1 MEERYLE
8 IRFCYL
14 MQKLIKRFNNSIHVL
29 DFIEAV
35 SLLAN
40 VDDMVIKNYLTQVR
54 YGRGIIVTYL
64 DEVIYVAT
72 QLGKSYRDIAKLT
85 GCSPT
90 SVTNKMKDRDRYDM
104 IYRGIT
110 KKTNDQDFCEI
121 KRFMELL
128 DVLKEV

>member
-29 DFIEAV
+29 DFVEAI

-40 VDDMVIKNYLTQVR
+40 VDDMVIKNYLTQVK
-54 YGRGIIVTYL
+54 YGRGVIVTYL

-104 IYRGIT
+104 IYRGTT
-110 KKTNDQDFCEI
+110 KKTNDQDFYEI

>member
-1 MEERYLE
+1 
-8 IRFCYL
+8 
-14 MQKLIKRFNNSIHVL
+14 
-29 DFIEAV
+29 
-35 SLLAN
+35 
-40 VDDMVIKNYLTQVR
+40 MVIKNYLTQVK
-54 YGRGIIVTYL
+54 YGRGVIVTYL

-104 IYRGIT
+104 IYRGTT
-110 KKTNDQDFCEI
+110 KKTNDQDFYEL

>member
-14 MQKLIKRFNNSIHVL
+14 MQKLMKRFNNSIHVL

-40 VDDMVIKNYLTQVR
+40 VDDMVIKNYFTQVR
-54 YGRGIIVTYL
+54 YGRGNIVTYL
-64 DEVIYVAT
+64 DEVIYVCT
-72 QLGKSYRDIAKLT
+72 QLGISYRDIAKLA

-90 SVTNKMKDRDRYDM
+90 SVTNKMKDKDRYDM
-104 IYRGIT
+104 IYRGIG
-110 KKTNDQDFCEI
+110 KKTTDQDFYELQ
-121 KRFMELL
+121 KFMELL
-128 DVLKEV
+128 DILKEV

>member
-54 YGRGIIVTYL
+54 YGRGVIVTYL

-104 IYRGIT
+104 IYRGTT
-110 KKTNDQDFCEI
+110 KKTNDQDFYEL

>member
-104 IYRGIT
+104 IYRGTT
-110 KKTNDQDFCEI
+110 KKTNDQDFYEI

>member
-54 YGRGIIVTYL
+54 YGRGVIVTYL

-104 IYRGIT
+104 IYRGTT
-110 KKTNDQDFCEI
+110 KKTNDQDFYEI

>member
-104 IYRGIT
+104 IYRGTT
-110 KKTNDQDFCEI
+110 KKTNDQDFYEL

>member
-54 YGRGIIVTYL
+54 YSRGVIVTYL

-104 IYRGIT
+104 IYRGTT
-110 KKTNDQDFCEI
+110 KKTNDQDFYEI

>member
-29 DFIEAV
+29 DFVEAV

-40 VDDMVIKNYLTQVR
+40 VDDMVIKNYLTQVK
-54 YGRGIIVTYL
+54 YGRGVIVTYL

-104 IYRGIT
+104 IYRGTT
-110 KKTNDQDFCEI
+110 KKTNDQDFYEI